1 MTVTLHGDLE
11 EYVNAKVQSGEYPC
25 VSEVIRTDL
34 HLLQDQDTFRQ
45 IKLEHLRKDIAIGL
59 EAEA

>member
-25 VSEVIRTDL
+25 VSEVIRTGL